1 MIKVHHLNNSRSQ
14 RILWTLEE
22 TGADYEIVHYARDA
36 ETGLA
41 PESLMKVHPLGKS
54 PIVEDGD
61 TVIAESAAA
70 IDYLVRTYAPGKFAP
85 AYDAPNYQQYNE
97 LMHYIE
103 GSAMLPLILQLYVSR
118 LGEAGAPLA
127 PRIGSEIALHLGYLA
142 RTLGGQPFFMGDDIS
157 AVDFHATFI
166 FEAVNAGGGLAQIPN
181 LAAYLKRMEDR
192 PAYQR
197 ALERGGPYKLGG

>member
-1 MIKVHHLNNSRSQ
+1 MIKIHHLNNSRSQ
-14 RILWTLEE
+14 RIVWTLEE
-22 TGADYEIVHYARDA
+22 IGADYEIVHHTRDT

-41 PESLMKVHPLGKS
+41 PESLLKVHPLGKA
-54 PIVEDGD
+54 PVLEDND
-61 TVIAESAAA
+61 VTIAESAAA

-85 AYDAPNYQQYNE
+85 DYDSPNYLKYNE

-103 GSAMLPLILQLYVSR
+103 GSAMLPLILNLYVGR

-127 PRIGSEIALHLGYLA
+127 PRITSEIGLHLGYLA
-142 RTLGGQPFFMGDDIS
+142 RTLGEQEFFMGSEIS

-181 LAAYLKRMEDR
+181 LAAYLERMENR
-192 PAYQR
+192 PAYKR
-197 ALERGGPYKLGG
+197 AIKRGGAYKLGG